1 MEKRKR
7 IAAIIL
13 AVTVMFVM
21 IGSALFIAAE
31 VDHDCIGENC
41 PICFQ
46 INVCR
51 NTLKT
56 LSLAVCAAVFAVAFT
71 YTLRVSIS
79 AHAETATGNS
89 LVTLKV
95 KLSD

>member
-1 MEKRKR
+1 MEKKKR

-21 IGSALFIAAE
+21 LGSAFFIAAE
-31 VDHDCIGENC
+31 ADHDCVGENC
-41 PICFQ
+41 PICYQ
-46 INVCR
+46 LNVCR
-51 NTLKT
+51 NTLKS
-56 LSLAVCAAVFAVAFT
+56 LSLAVCAAVFFAAFT

-79 AHAETATGNS
+79 AHAYTSTSNS

>member
-1 MEKRKR
+1 MKKRNK
-7 IAAIIL
+7 IVAVLL
-13 AVTVMFVM
+13 AVTFLFVM
-21 IGSALFIAAE
+21 LGSALFIAAE
-31 VDHDCIGENC
+31 VDHDCVGENC

-51 NTLKT
+51 NTLKS